1 MSIVRNYIIL
11 SFLILYLGILKLDA
25 QPNVIDFESIPKNGT
40 ILIYAHLDDDLIW
53 MLPFWKITE
62 KFIGGAMPTTPRY
75 NTIIHQQQIF
85 LDNHGYDIDYENN
98 WITPWDPISD
108 REYTEYYWGKNP
120 SYSYLAADHIES
132 RLYSDREPMSVY
144 EINKVKAKLEQ
155 YFASPDM
162 KRVVTHNVWGEYGH
176 THHRALNR
184 ASRELAVK
192 YRKDLWMLACNNGE
206 FRDVN
211 VPLGIPYTV
220 ADFNDADLY
229 LGIRTIYENNGR
241 WTWYTDRIPSG
252 EHKFIKIVDAGTDR
266 SNILTGERVSS
277 PGPNQYVPGSF
288 IFDGSDNYMTLKGNQ
303 SPSFTISLK
312 IRPDRIREMDI
323 ASMSE
328 HPFSDKND
336 RNLYMND
343 AGNIVARIFDG
354 TSRTIVS
361 SARVSSGS
369 WSHIALTGDGRTMK
383 LYINGILDRTLATG
397 HAITNYSTPEFVL
410 GQASQTRNYFAGQMV
425 DVRLF
430 GRTLSDNEIADLSG
444 FNYRI
449 TSAAAAGGTISPSGQ
464 IALIHGSSATFS
476 IIPDPGYSIAD
487 VLVNNNS
494 VGARSSYTF
503 NNVSANHTI
512 SATFRRNSVPIHSE
526 AGAGGNISPEGT
538 VRVDYGSNMTFSI
551 TPAIGYHVYNVVT
564 DGVSQGNV
572 SSFTFSNVTSEH
584 SITAEFRINTY
595 NISVVSG
602 TGGSVSQPGTTVQH
616 GDDHVITIKPDDGY
630 RIEDVVVDG
639 KSAGRVAEYIFEN
652 VRSDHSISV
661 SFRKLYSITASA
673 GEGGSVSPSGT
684 FIVPE
689 DSVFT
694 VQVIPGRGYRILNVV
709 VDNKSLQDVGEYTF
723 ADVRSDH
730 NISAF
735 FTDKIEIS
743 VFPNPFR
750 DYFNLK
756 IKSPSDFSFTVYV
769 LTLTNKIVYRNDEIR
784 GSTLEQIF
792 LNSKPGIYFLKVYK
806 ENKSVSTIKL
816 IRH

>member
-1 MSIVRNYIIL
+1 
-11 SFLILYLGILKLDA
+11 
-25 QPNVIDFESIPKNGT
+25 
-40 ILIYAHLDDDLIW
+40 
-53 MLPFWKITE
+53 
-62 KFIGGAMPTTPRY
+62 
-75 NTIIHQQQIF
+75 
-85 LDNHGYDIDYENN
+85 
-98 WITPWDPISD
+98 
-108 REYTEYYWGKNP
+108 
-120 SYSYLAADHIES
+120 
-132 RLYSDREPMSVY
+132 
-144 EINKVKAKLEQ
+144 
-155 YFASPDM
+155 
-162 KRVVTHNVWGEYGH
+162 
-176 THHRALNR
+176 
-184 ASRELAVK
+184 
-192 YRKDLWMLACNNGE
+192 
-206 FRDVN
+206 
-211 VPLGIPYTV
+211 
-220 ADFNDADLY
+220 
-229 LGIRTIYENNGR
+229 
-241 WTWYTDRIPSG
+241 
-252 EHKFIKIVDAGTDR
+252 
-266 SNILTGERVSS
+266 
-277 PGPNQYVPGSF
+277 
-288 IFDGSDNYMTLKGNQ
+288 MTLKGNQ

-449 TSAAAAGGTISPSGQ
+449 TSAAATGGTISPSGQ

-503 NNVSANHTI
+503 NNISANHTI
-512 SATFRRNSVPIHSE
+512 SATFRRNSVSIHSE

-538 VRVDYGSNMTFSI
+538 VSVDYGSNMTFTI
-551 TPAIGYHVYNVVT
+551 TPATGYHVYNVVT

-602 TGGSVSQPGTTVQH
+602 TGGSVLQPGTTVQH
-616 GDDHVITIKPDDGY
+616 GDDHIITIKPDDGY

-792 LNSKPGIYFLKVYK
+792 LDSKPGIYFLKVYK